1 MNGRGTFA
9 NIKLIVTSLVLLNK
23 QYLTYDDIKFGVD
36 AYTLTVRELK
46 CEYIN
51 LQYEKVQRAFRVS
64 EHPKLTQAIANKP
77 CHQQRDFQDL
87 V

>member
-64 EHPKLTQAIANKP
+64 KSPTLTMAIAYKSS
-77 CHQQRDFQDL
+77 HQQGDL
-87 V
+87 Q

>member
-51 LQYEKVQRAFRVS
+51 L
-64 EHPKLTQAIANKP
+64 
-77 CHQQRDFQDL
+77 
-87 V
+87 